1 MGNIDNKMSLK
12 LTENFYTWMRTV
24 LLGSNTTI
32 TASTT
37 GTSGWASG
45 GEYLGYM
52 KNILGNKQTSFPGS
66 STYLGK
72 NATLNYWQSGTWWG
86 TYFCIGNDNTS
97 ATENDYKLSG
107 DYVFGTDYT
116 IDHKVATDYPIVV
129 NGKAVLL
136 FNVTFNAK
144 TDITIGEIGMIKQIQ
159 ATSTMSDSYLFL
171 FGRAT
176 IGETEEDKI
185 KLTEGQS
192 ATFQISIEI

>member
-1 MGNIDNKMSLK
+1 MNLV

-24 LLGSNTTI
+24 LLGNNTTI
-32 TASTT
+32 SASTT
-37 GTSGWASG
+37 STNGWASAG
-45 GEYLGYM
+45 KYIGSM
-52 KNILGNKQTSFPGS
+52 KNILGNEQTSFPGS

-86 TYFCIGNDNTS
+86 TYFCIGNDNTP
-97 ATENDYKLSG
+97 ATENDYKLSD

-144 TDITIGEIGMIKQIQ
+144 TDITIGEIGMVKQIM
-159 ATSTMSDSYLFL
+159 ASNVRSDDHLFL
-171 FGRAT
+171 FGRIAFGT
-176 IGETEEDKI
+176 PIELGAGES
-185 KLTEGQS
+185 G
-192 ATFQISIEI
+192 TFQVSIEI